1 MEEKKGTKLAKLI
14 DRLELHIGVIYLGQ
28 ARSAFSIKQGYTITQ
43 EGNAFYVRAKDA
55 KESLGIPYNQV
66 KCFHV
71 FE

>member
-1 MEEKKGTKLAKLI
+1 MGKLI
-14 DRLELHIGVIYLGQ
+14 DRVELHIGVIYLGQ
-28 ARSAFSIKQGYTITQ
+28 ARSAFSIKQGYTITKD
-43 EGNAFYVRAKDA
+43 ENCFYIQAKDS

>member
-1 MEEKKGTKLAKLI
+1 MAKETTVQKLI

-28 ARSAFSIKQGYTITQ
+28 ARSSFSIKQGYTISKD
-43 EGNAFYVRAKDA
+43 ENAFYVKSKDA

>member
-1 MEEKKGTKLAKLI
+1 MESKKKEIAKLI
-14 DRLELHIGVIYLGQ
+14 ERLELHIGVIYLGQ
-28 ARSAFSIKQGYTITQ
+28 ARSSFSIKQGYEITKDDSS
-43 EGNAFYVRAKDA
+43 FYVRAKDA

>member
-1 MEEKKGTKLAKLI
+1 MAKETTVQKLI

-28 ARSAFSIKQGYTITQ
+28 ARSSFSIKQGYTISKD
-43 EGNAFYVRAKDA
+43 ENAFYVKAKDA

>member
-1 MEEKKGTKLAKLI
+1 MAKETTVQKLI

-28 ARSAFSIKQGYTITQ
+28 ARSSFSIKQNYTITKD
-43 EGNAFYVRAKDA
+43 ENAFYVKAKDA
-55 KESLGIPYNQV
+55 KESLGIPFNQV

>member
-1 MEEKKGTKLAKLI
+1 MAKETPVSKLI

-28 ARSAFSIKQGYTITQ
+28 ARSAFSAKQGYTITKD
-43 EGNAFYVRAKDA
+43 ENAFIVKAKDA

-66 KCFHV
+66 KCFHI

>member
-1 MEEKKGTKLAKLI
+1 MAKETTVQKLI

-28 ARSAFSIKQGYTITQ
+28 ARSAFSIKQGYTITKD
-43 EGNAFYVRAKDA
+43 ENAFYVQAKDA

-66 KCFHV
+66 KCFHI

>member
-1 MEEKKGTKLAKLI
+1 MAKETTVQKLI

-28 ARSAFSIKQGYTITQ
+28 ARNSFSIKQGYTIVQ
-43 EGNAFYVRAKDA
+43 EPNAFYVKGKDT

>member
-1 MEEKKGTKLAKLI
+1 MAASKDTKIAKLI

-28 ARSAFSIKQGYTITQ
+28 ARSSFSIKQGYTITK
-43 EGNAFYVRAKDA
+43 EDDCFYVKAKDA
-55 KESLGIPYNQV
+55 SESLGLTNNQV